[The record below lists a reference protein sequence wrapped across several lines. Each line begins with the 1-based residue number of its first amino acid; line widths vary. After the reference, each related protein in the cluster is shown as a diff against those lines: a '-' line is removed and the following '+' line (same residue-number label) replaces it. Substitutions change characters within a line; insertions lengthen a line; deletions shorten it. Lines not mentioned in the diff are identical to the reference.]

1 MDKKTIAKRVGAL
14 RDYMRQHHL
23 AAFIFPSTDPHNG
36 EYVPEH
42 WAARKWI
49 SGFDGSAGT
58 AVVTLTEAAL
68 WTDSRYFLA
77 AEEQLAGT
85 DYLLMK
91 EGLPGTPTI
100 AQWLCRMLKAGDT
113 VGLDGWV
120 NSVASVEHLRQ
131 ALKPAGLSIDTSLDP
146 TLELWNN
153 RAGLPLTPVEVHPLK
168 YAGEDTTSKFTR
180 LRAQMTALGANMTII
195 CPLDEIAWITNL
207 RGHDMPYNP
216 VFVSYLTITHD
227 SATLFIDPNK
237 LSDEVEDYLH
247 SQGIG
252 TLPYDA
258 LTATLASTKPGTL
271 LIDPQACNCQVL
283 PPDDKG
289 WTIVRHTSIVAPMKA
304 IKNKAEQEGFRQA
317 MLRDGVALVKFMRW
331 LKPAVE
337 AGKETELS
345 VDKRLTALRAKQA
358 LYRDNSF
365 GTIAAY
371 AQHGA
376 IVHYEANKESNL
388 PLEPHGLLL
397 LDSGAQYQDGTTDIT
412 RTIPLGPLT
421 QEERMDY
428 TLVLKGHIRL
438 ATAKFPVGTCGTQ
451 LDVLARYAMWQHG
464 INYMHGTGHGVGSY
478 LCVHEGPHQIR
489 MNHMPTPLMPGMT
502 VTNEPGIY
510 RAGKH
515 GVRIENTMMVTE
527 YADGPFGRFLQ
538 LEPLTLCPID
548 MEPILWD
555 MMQLDEIDYLNDY
568 HAHVRK
574 ALAPLLRGKD
584 LEWLMEATETYY
596 L

>member
-1 MDKKTIAKRVGAL
+1 MNKTRTLKDVEAL
-14 RDYMRQHHL
+14 RGYLRQHHL

-77 AEEQLAGT
+77 AEDQLAGT
-85 DYLLMK
+85 GYQLMK
-91 EGLPGTPTI
+91 EGMPGTPTI
-100 AQWLCRMLKAGDT
+100 AQWLTSVLHGGDT

-120 NSVASVEHLRQ
+120 NSVASVEALRKELQ
-131 ALKPAGLSIDTSLDP
+131 PAGLSLNTSLDP
-146 TLELWNN
+146 TQELWIY
-153 RAGLPLTPVEVHPLK
+153 RAGLPTIPIKVHPLK
-168 YAGEDTTSKFTR
+168 YAGEDTQSKLAR
-180 LRAQMTALGANMTII
+180 LRAQMAALGADMTII
-195 CPLDEIAWITNL
+195 CPLDGIAWITNL
-207 RGHDMPYNP
+207 RGQDMPFNP

-227 SATLFIDPNK
+227 GATLFVNPEK
-237 LSDEVEDYLH
+237 LTNEVKAYLH
-247 SQGIG
+247 DQGID

-258 LTATLASTKPGTL
+258 VAATMATTKPCTL

-283 PPDDKG
+283 PPEGKG
-289 WTIVRHTSIVAPMKA
+289 WSIVKHASIVAPMKA
-304 IKNKAEQEGFRQA
+304 IKNEVEQEGFRHA
-317 MLRDGVALVKFMRW
+317 MLRDGVALVKFLRW
-331 LKPAVE
+331 LKPAVK
-337 AGKETELS
+337 AGGETELS
-345 VDKRLTALRAKQA
+345 VDLRLTAQRAEQP
-358 LYRDNSF
+358 LFRDNSF

-371 AQHGA
+371 AHHGA
-376 IVHYEANKESNL
+376 IVHYEANRETDL
-388 PLEPHGLLL
+388 TLEPHGMLL
-397 LDSGAQYQDGTTDIT
+397 LDSGAQYLDGTTDIT

-421 QEERMDY
+421 QEERVDY

-438 ATAKFPVGTCGTQ
+438 ATVKFPAGTCGTQ

-527 YADGPFGRFLQ
+527 YTEGEFGHFLQ

-555 MMQLDEIDYLNDY
+555 MMQNDEVEYLNAY
-568 HAHVRK
+568 HAHVRE
-574 ALAPLLRGKD
+574 ALSPRLSGKD
-584 LEWLMEATETYY
+584 LEWLLKATEPHNI
-596 L
+596 

>member
-1 MDKKTIAKRVGAL
+1 MNKTRTLKDVEAL
-14 RDYMRQHHL
+14 RGYLRQHHL

-77 AEEQLAGT
+77 AKDQLAGT
-85 DYLLMK
+85 GYQLMK
-91 EGLPGTPTI
+91 EGMPGTPTI
-100 AQWLCRMLKAGDT
+100 AQWLTSVLHGGDT

-120 NSVASVEHLRQ
+120 NSVASVEALRKELQ
-131 ALKPAGLSIDTSLDP
+131 PAGLSLNTSLDP
-146 TLELWNN
+146 TQELWIY
-153 RAGLPLTPVEVHPLK
+153 RAGLPTIPIKVHPLK
-168 YAGEDTTSKFTR
+168 YAGEDTQSKLAR
-180 LRAQMTALGANMTII
+180 LRAQMAALGADMTII

-207 RGHDMPYNP
+207 RGQDMPFNP

-227 SATLFIDPNK
+227 GATLFVNPEK
-237 LSDEVEDYLH
+237 LTNEVKAYLH
-247 SQGIG
+247 DQGID

-258 LTATLASTKPGTL
+258 VAATMATTKPCTL

-283 PPDDKG
+283 PPEGKG
-289 WTIVRHTSIVAPMKA
+289 WSIVKHASIVAPMKA
-304 IKNKAEQEGFRQA
+304 IKNEVEQEGFRHA
-317 MLRDGVALVKFMRW
+317 MLRDGVALVKFLRW
-331 LKPAVE
+331 LKPAVK
-337 AGKETELS
+337 AGGETELS
-345 VDKRLTALRAKQA
+345 VDLRLTAQRAEQP
-358 LYRDNSF
+358 LFRDNSF

-371 AQHGA
+371 AHHGA
-376 IVHYEANKESNL
+376 IVHYEANRETDL
-388 PLEPHGLLL
+388 TLEPHGMLL
-397 LDSGAQYQDGTTDIT
+397 LDSGAQYLDGTTDIT

-421 QEERMDY
+421 QEERVDY

-438 ATAKFPVGTCGTQ
+438 ATVKFPAGTCGTQ

-527 YADGPFGRFLQ
+527 YTEGEFGHFLQ

-555 MMQLDEIDYLNDY
+555 MMQNDEVEYLNAY
-568 HAHVRK
+568 HAHVRE
-574 ALAPLLRGKD
+574 ALSPRLSGKD
-584 LEWLMEATETYY
+584 LEWLLKATEPHNI
-596 L
+596 